1 MKPASFKVRQS
12 AFEGIIVSKENLN
25 FSDSEKSILTLVSST
40 SAYSVEIKENPGNI
54 FSFTT
59 DESGVTFTV
68 NRSQNRQNHSG
79 RASIIPE
86 NPDIAPIYINLNLP
100 KKDDYHYLSGIWT
113 VAQNTDAS
121 GDKSDFVFTPAI
133 PLASFNVTVQ
143 KAPLTDYPLT
153 AEYIQGK
160 VRIGI
165 QGIGIDKA
173 TDTYY
178 NIHFN
183 GGTSDNPNGTYIF
196 STPGSAAWDAVPEFL
211 VRQGK
216 IFQLP
221 DKNRLIRATGSY
233 KKIHRIIPEY
243 EKYNCSTAAV
253 RDICVICKCPDA
265 HCNRNGTGY

>member
-196 STPGSAAWDAVPEFL
+196 STPGSAAWDAVPEFDESTHTITLKFENAQLDNSRIPRSMNFWCGKERYFNFQTKIVSYEQL
-211 VRQGK
+211 V
-216 IFQLP
+216 L
-221 DKNRLIRATGSY
+221 T
-233 KKIHRIIPEY
+233 KKYIE
-243 EKYNCSTAAV
+243 
-253 RDICVICKCPDA
+253 
-265 HCNRNGTGY
+265 